1 MRISWKT
8 PCIQDLIPE
17 LNSLLEDF
25 NCEIVVDRYGRAVCR
40 DFSGVNVSW
49 ESLEANGVVYLLD
62 RTVLHPLGYSL
73 YLKDGVS
80 PGFDVLEDSEF
91 SYTAEARRHY
101 DKVLSS
107 VLEEKYPLLGINE
120 MEGVLPPQ

>member
-8 PCIQDLIPE
+8 PCIQDLMPD
-17 LNSLLEDF
+17 LNSLLSDF
-25 NCEIVVDRYGRAVCR
+25 NCEIVVDQYGRAKPK
-40 DFSGVNVSW
+40 DFTGADVSW

-62 RTVLHPLGYSL
+62 RTVLHPMGYSL

-80 PGFDVLEDSEF
+80 PGFDVMDETEF
-91 SYTAEARRHY
+91 SYTLESRQYY

-107 VLEEKYPLLGINE
+107 VLEEKYPISGISTT
-120 MEGVLPPQ
+120 EGI